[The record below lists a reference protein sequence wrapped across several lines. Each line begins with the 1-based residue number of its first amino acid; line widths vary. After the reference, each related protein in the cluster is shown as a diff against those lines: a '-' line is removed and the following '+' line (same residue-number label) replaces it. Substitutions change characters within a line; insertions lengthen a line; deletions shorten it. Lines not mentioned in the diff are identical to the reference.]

1 MRIAVMILLL
11 IVSVPPN
18 VSGGQIVVDTN
29 LPTNINPANKL
40 IRKRKDLAVAEEATI
55 VNGIGAIACLVRSG
69 IVGSKESSDG
79 HRVTRWTL

>member
-1 MRIAVMILLL
+1 MRPKLNAQAAIAATQASASRGRAFWISHR
-11 IVSVPPN
+11 I
-18 VSGGQIVVDTN
+18 
-29 LPTNINPANKL
+29 INPANKL